1 MTNRDD
7 SLMGAALVEARKSL
21 DVDEFPVG
29 AVVVLADEVVVR
41 AHWKGA
47 AQRRLLDH
55 AEMLAL
61 LEAERSGKVSRRE
74 ERQEATLYTT
84 LEPCALCMA
93 AAMSFL
99 LGRIAFALEA
109 PVDGGTNLPA
119 LWEPPNGHPPDGMRR
134 RRPPGRWTVGQ
145 PRLTTRRPPGKS
157 EAEPYVQAQAGG
169 LGSGD
174 LLALHLRP
182 TEGGASSSPGPSR

>member
-7 SLMGAALVEARKSL
+7 ELMDEALGEARKSL

-29 AVVVLADEVVVR
+29 AVVVLDDEVVTR

-61 LEAERSGKVSRRE
+61 LEAERGGKVSRRR

-84 LEPCALCMA
+84 LEPCALCMT

-99 LGRIAFALEA
+99 LGRIVFALEA

-119 LWEPPNGHPPDGMRR
+119 LWEPPNGHPPDGMPYTIPSVIGGVGCEASAALVAEWVRR
-134 RRPPGRWTVGQ
+134 DP
-145 PRLTTRRPPGKS
+145 TRRW
-157 EAEPYVQAQAGG
+157 AAPYIPEDLAFSGG
-169 LGSGD
+169 
-174 LLALHLRP
+174 
-182 TEGGASSSPGPSR
+182 